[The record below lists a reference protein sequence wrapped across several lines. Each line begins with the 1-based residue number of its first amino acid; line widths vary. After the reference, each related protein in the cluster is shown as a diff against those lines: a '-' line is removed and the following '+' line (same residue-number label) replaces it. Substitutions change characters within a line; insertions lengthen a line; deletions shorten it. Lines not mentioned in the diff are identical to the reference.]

1 MNFLLLVL
9 AILPPIFIV
18 LILVLKNKILDKLII
33 SVLFATLLH
42 EFFLVTFPV
51 LYSLN
56 NNFEHESLLDVSV
69 TRDDLI
75 NVMFGET
82 LYILT
87 FSIVFII
94 GLKIKKSW
102 IYKERHKLN
111 TFIFDNLTEKRLFIF
126 LISIGA
132 FTFFLQLATMGLS
145 ISNPILA
152 QLDAWS
158 SGIFFSYTP
167 IVASAIIVT
176 KKNIFKYAPKLSK
189 LATICLISLVII
201 GILTAARGR
210 IMWVASLII
219 IMGYINS
226 QKKIIYY
233 SIFALI
239 IFLPFFSFLGNF
251 KSLAATSLISGG
263 KSSDLVKI
271 IYEERNTIADLAQ
284 NNGSFFYSFSE
295 RAQGPRN
302 SVILYNAFD
311 QGKGPNLSIYL
322 GSFLFPIPRF
332 FWPTKPIPG
341 SVDEDE
347 THSAVFKV
355 MDIGHDSPYMGPI
368 LASAHAYW
376 EGGYWTVFVYGI
388 FTGILWIGVFLFCS
402 KLPYNLSMIIVLS
415 FTAALLIDG
424 FLTIFSPLYAYIL
437 IFWKWVLPTLI
448 MYIFFKLFLKTN
460 KLKSEIA

>member
-1 MNFLLLVL
+1 MNALLFFL
-9 AILPPIFIV
+9 AILPPV
-18 LILVLKNKILDKLII
+18 LIVIILAFKYKRLDKLIT

-56 NNFEHESLLDVSV
+56 NNFEHESLLDISVS
-69 TRDDLI
+69 RNDLI
-75 NVMFGET
+75 NVMFGES

-87 FSIVFII
+87 FTIVFLI
-94 GLKIKKSW
+94 GLNFKKSW
-102 IYKERHKLN
+102 IFKDRDILKAL
-111 TFIFDNLTEKRLFIF
+111 IFDSLTEKRLFIF

-145 ISNPILA
+145 ISNPVLA

-176 KKNIFKYAPKLSK
+176 KKNIFLNSPKLSK
-189 LATICLISLVII
+189 LAIICLVSLVII

-226 QKKIIYY
+226 QKKIIYF
-233 SIFALI
+233 SIVALI
-239 IFLPFFSFLGNF
+239 FFLPFFSFLGNF

-284 NNGSFFYSFSE
+284 NNGSFFYSFAE

-302 SVILYNAFD
+302 SVILYNSYD
-311 QGKGPNLSIYL
+311 QGRGPDLSIYL
-322 GSFLFPIPRF
+322 GSVLFPIPRF
-332 FWPTKPIPG
+332 FWPNKPIPG
-341 SVDEDE
+341 SIDEDE
-347 THSAVFKV
+347 TKSAVFKV

-376 EGGYWTVFVYGI
+376 EGGYWAVFFYGI
-388 FTGILWIGVFLFCS
+388 LTGILWISIFLFCT
-402 KLPYNLSMIIVLS
+402 KLPYNLSMIVVLS
-415 FTAALLIDG
+415 FAAALLIDG

-437 IFWKWVLPTLI
+437 IFWKWVLPTLTL
-448 MYIFFKLFLKTN
+448 YVFFKLFLKPN
-460 KLKSEIA
+460 KTLGVIS

>member
-1 MNFLLLVL
+1 MNELLFFLAL
-9 AILPPIFIV
+9 LPPILIV
-18 LILVLKNKILDKLII
+18 TILALKYKKLDKIVI

-42 EFFLVTFPV
+42 ELFLVSFPV
-51 LYSLN
+51 LYSLS
-56 NNFEHESLLDVSV
+56 NNFEHESQLDISVS
-69 TRDDLI
+69 RNDLI
-75 NVMFGET
+75 NVMFGES

-87 FSIVFII
+87 FTFVFLV
-94 GLKIKKSW
+94 GLNLKKSW
-102 IYKERHKLN
+102 VYTDRDKLN
-111 TFIFDNLTEKRLFIF
+111 APVFDNLTEKRLFIF

-145 ISNPILA
+145 ISNPVIA

-167 IVASAIIVT
+167 IVASAILVT
-176 KKNIFKYAPKLSK
+176 KKNIFLNSPKLSK
-189 LATICLISLVII
+189 LAIICLVSLVII

-219 IMGYINS
+219 IMGYING

-233 SIFALI
+233 SIIALI
-239 IFLPFFSFLGNF
+239 FFLPFFSFLGNF
-251 KSLAATSLISGG
+251 KSLAATSLIAGG

-271 IYEERNTIADLAQ
+271 IYEERSTISDLAQ
-284 NNGSFFYSFSE
+284 NNGSFFYSFAE

-302 SVILYNAFD
+302 SVILYNSYD
-311 QGKGPNLSIYL
+311 QGEGPDLSIYF
-322 GSFLFPIPRF
+322 GSLLFPIPRF
-332 FWPTKPIPG
+332 FWPNKPIPG
-341 SVDEDE
+341 SIDDDE
-347 THSAVFKV
+347 TKSAVFKV

-376 EGGYWTVFVYGI
+376 EGGYLAVFFYGI
-388 FTGILWIGVFLFCS
+388 LTGILWISVLLFCT
-402 KLPYNLSMIIVLS
+402 KLPYNLSMIVILS

-437 IFWKWVLPTLI
+437 IFWKWVLPTLTL
-448 MYIFFKLFLKTN
+448 YIFFKLFLKPKKS
-460 KLKSEIA
+460 KLMLS